1 MNQPENQPNSDKNE
15 SGVESDPKVA
25 NSRASEDDDG
35 AYVGRTGSDDDFDA
49 EESGAEAR
57 SQQS

>member
-25 NSRASEDDDG
+25 SSRASSDDDG
-35 AYVGRTGSDDDFDA
+35 AYVGRTGSDDDA
-49 EESGAEAR
+49 QESGAEAR